1 MLDRSTI
8 IPSDTLAEVRHIYD
22 VIFHCKHSWLLHI
35 EVMPSVQGAREQ
47 GLKFLKK
54 KDCVS
59 MEGMTYYV
67 SEDYKP
73 IFSDNVIKNEKL
85 QKQN

>member
-1 MLDRSTI
+1 
-8 IPSDTLAEVRHIYD
+8 
-22 VIFHCKHSWLLHI
+22 
-35 EVMPSVQGAREQ
+35 VQGAREQ

-73 IFSDNVIKNEKL
+73 IFSHNVIKNEKL